1 MYEKKGRE
9 LSDNLRVAIET
20 RDFQTF
26 PDLLNDP
33 DLYLYLLDTCC
44 AKTRRLRHNRIEIF
58 KLLMGLKDD
67 WLTHESPEAKFS
79 RFHLAI
85 KAGYV
90 DLIKEF
96 LELEDPICASRNISY
111 LELAANYNQ
120 VAIYQLLL
128 KKHMK
133 LNNDIKQPKGFTVG
147 QIKNALKTYVN
158 HLKKQQIL
166 RGIFGSLMAIACPVG
181 SILAFYELPFF
192 EVAFSALIPGI
203 GPFIGLAGALVL
215 GGLLLW
221 SMHNKSSLKYGAYG
235 QKMAIL
241 DSTLAQIYRLKAE
254 LCQINEKL
262 KTDLSE
268 DNKQALNNKKEE
280 IIEQLKIIRNNTE
293 EVQPRSEARDEDW
306 ATTSDVLRTSM
317 LTLGTFLCSFS
328 GILAIMGTLVPYLPV
343 IAATSVISAGIP
355 IAGWIALG
363 VCLVVGIGVAIWA
376 YQTKYKNVLQNSGK
390 ARKELH
396 EKQVTICQELKGL
409 NNFGIFAQKD
419 RERDSANSYP
429 QGEPSNG
436 YVFG

>member
-9 LSDNLRVAIET
+9 LSDNLIAAIEAG
-20 RDFQTF
+20 DFQAF
-26 PDLLNDP
+26 PNLVNDS
-33 DLYLYLLDTCC
+33 DQALYHFLLDTCY
-44 AKTRRLRHNRIEIF
+44 AKTRRLRQNRIKIF
-58 KLLMGLKDD
+58 KLLIGLKDN
-67 WLTHESPEAKFS
+67 WLKHESTVAKFT

-85 KAGYV
+85 KAGYF

-96 LELEDPICASRNISY
+96 LELEDPICASQNDSY

-133 LNNDIKQPKGFTVG
+133 LNNNIKQPKGFTVD

-158 HLKKQQIL
+158 HLKKQQIF

-235 QKMAIL
+235 QKMAFL

-254 LCQINEKL
+254 LCQIDEELEK
-262 KTDLSE
+262 
-268 DNKQALNNKKEE
+268 NFKQALLIDKKKE
-280 IIEQLKIIRNNTE
+280 INNQLDIIRRSIE
-293 EVQPRSEARDEDW
+293 EVQPRFEASDKDW

-396 EKQVTICQELKGL
+396 EKQVTICQELNGL
-409 NNFGIFAQKD
+409 NRFGMFAPKGS
-419 RERDSANSYP
+419 EPDSANSYP

-436 YVFG
+436 YVFR

>member
-1 MYEKKGRE
+1 
-9 LSDNLRVAIET
+9 
-20 RDFQTF
+20 
-26 PDLLNDP
+26 
-33 DLYLYLLDTCC
+33 
-44 AKTRRLRHNRIEIF
+44 
-58 KLLMGLKDD
+58 
-67 WLTHESPEAKFS
+67 
-79 RFHLAI
+79 
-85 KAGYV
+85 
-90 DLIKEF
+90 
-96 LELEDPICASRNISY
+96 
-111 LELAANYNQ
+111 
-120 VAIYQLLL
+120 
-128 KKHMK
+128 
-133 LNNDIKQPKGFTVG
+133 
-147 QIKNALKTYVN
+147 
-158 HLKKQQIL
+158 
-166 RGIFGSLMAIACPVG
+166 
-181 SILAFYELPFF
+181 
-192 EVAFSALIPGI
+192 
-203 GPFIGLAGALVL
+203 
-215 GGLLLW
+215 
-221 SMHNKSSLKYGAYG
+221 MHNKSSLKYGAYG

-268 DNKQALNNKKEE
+268 DGKQALNDKKEE

-396 EKQVTICQELKGL
+396 EKRVTICDELNK
-409 NNFGIFAQKD
+409 FSMFAPKD
-419 RERDSANSYP
+419 SKRPSANHDLQQASSY
-429 QGEPSNG
+429 ECAFS
-436 YVFG
+436 